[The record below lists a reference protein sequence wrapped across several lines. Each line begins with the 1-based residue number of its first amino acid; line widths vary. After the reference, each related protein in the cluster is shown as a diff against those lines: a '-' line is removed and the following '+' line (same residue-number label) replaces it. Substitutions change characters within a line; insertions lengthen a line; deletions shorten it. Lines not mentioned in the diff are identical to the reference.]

1 MRTALG
7 WVTISVLVLACSG
20 GAPPPVVEPPSYAE
34 PGAAEPP
41 PAAPPPVATA
51 APAPSPEELKKAEEK
66 KKLEQDFAKLE
77 SDHQAEVSRLTPEL
91 KKAAQALADK
101 RHPNLKAALTAA
113 LAGSHRKPGN
123 AERDAQRH
131 PQEMLELFGIKPT
144 QTVLEYG
151 PGEGWYTELLAPT
164 LAKAGKLYVTSS
176 NPNGS
181 KEERSTL
188 YGLRTKYFLERLPE
202 LYGKVEPV
210 IFDPKAPKLALDGK
224 LDAVLL
230 IRGAHGMYN
239 NKVLGAW
246 LAEFHRALKP
256 KGVLG
261 VEQHRAAP
269 GTSPDETSKKG
280 YLAEAFVIQQVEAA
294 GFKLAS
300 KSEVN
305 ANPKDT
311 KDHAEGVW
319 SLPPTLREGEKNRD
333 KYLAIG
339 ESDRMTLKFVKV
351 EAPAAKV
358 EAPAAKVEAPAAKK

>member
-1 MRTALG
+1 MR
-7 WVTISVLVLACSG
+7 SLVGLVMLSMLAPACGG
-20 GAPPPVVEPPSYAE
+20 GAPPPVVEPPSYAD
-34 PGAAEPP
+34 PGTVEPP
-41 PAAPPPVATA
+41 PPAPPVATA
-51 APAPSPEELKKAEEK
+51 APASSPEDLKKAEEK

-77 SDHQAEVSRLTPEL
+77 SDQQAELARLTPEL
-91 KKAAQALADK
+91 KKTAQALADK
-101 RHPNLKAALTAA
+101 RHPSLKAALTIA
-113 LAGSHRKPGN
+113 LSGPHRKPGN

-131 PQEMLELFGIKPT
+131 PQETLELFGVKPN

-164 LAKAGKLYVTSS
+164 LAKAGKLYVTSP

-181 KEERSTL
+181 KDERSTL
-188 YGLRTKYFLERLPE
+188 YGLRTKYFLEKLPE

-210 IFDPKAPKLALDGK
+210 VFDSKAPKLPLDGK

-246 LAEFHRALKP
+246 LAEFHRALKA

-261 VEQHRAAP
+261 IEQHRAAP
-269 GTSPDETSKKG
+269 GKSADETSKHG
-280 YLAEAFVIQQVEAA
+280 YLPEAFVIAQVEAA
-294 GFKLAS
+294 GFKLES

-311 KDHAEGVW
+311 KDYPEGVW
-319 SLPPTLREGEKNRD
+319 SLPPTLREGEKSRE

-351 EAPAAKV
+351 EAPAAK
-358 EAPAAKVEAPAAKK
+358 K